1 MRADDLHIQHGG
13 EEQHDQAEDE
23 RVVKAG
29 YFRDEPAEEHGRA
42 DAHVPRDEVGG
53 VGRAAPGG
61 FGKVDEQGLV
71 GGRHHPEAEPE
82 GHGGT
87 EEHGFRGHEEEEQG
101 GQQDG
106 TLAAEDEAA
115 DVALVDHAAREKA
128 AEDEP
133 EGHEQEEVAGVR
145 HDMALPGEDGQVV
158 DEQPVHEGHE
168 HQPDEGIGA
177 FFQEKAIQRDFFAAA
192 GGHALLFDQQAEQDA
207 ARRAAHRGDE
217 HGVV

>member
-1 MRADDLHIQHGG
+1 M
-13 EEQHDQAEDE
+13 
-23 RVVKAG
+23 
-29 YFRDEPAEEHGRA
+29 
-42 DAHVPRDEVGG
+42 
-53 VGRAAPGG
+53 
-61 FGKVDEQGLV
+61 
-71 GGRHHPEAEPE
+71 
-82 GHGGT
+82 
-87 EEHGFRGHEEEEQG
+87 
-101 GQQDG
+101 
-106 TLAAEDEAA
+106 
-115 DVALVDHAAREKA
+115 DVAASLELLQKKA

-145 HDMALPGEDGQVV
+145 HDVALPGEDGQVV

-192 GGHALLFDQQAEQDA
+192 DGHALLFDQQAEQDA